1 MPKNKFTG
9 IFEYFQPRY
18 LPPRECKYRRRQPHP
33 AATAAR
39 KVFPLFFSARAA
51 ASLEMTSTAQL
62 ANSDG
67 PAILISFRHTV
78 NALLLPVD
86 PRQYRSTA
94 AQAVHQHTGRQQGP
108 VF

>member
-18 LPPRECKYRRRQPHP
+18 LPPRQCKYRRRQPHL

-39 KVFPLFFSARAA
+39 KVFPASLRLFFSARAA

-62 ANSDG
+62 ANSDR
-67 PAILISFRHTV
+67 PAIPIRFRHTV
-78 NALLLPVD
+78 NPLLLPVS
-86 PRQYRSTA
+86 PRQYRGTA
-94 AQAVHQHTGRQQGP
+94 AQAVHQHTGRQ
-108 VF
+108 